1 MENHLLLEHYLKGLR
16 LPSFLSQYQPVAL
29 DATRTRL
36 SYERYLLALAE
47 AEVQQRELN
56 RQKALLKAAR
66 FPVPKE
72 LADFD
77 FSAIPSLNKAQV
89 LQLAEGGYLV
99 GAENILMLGQPG
111 LGKSHVATGLAT
123 AACRAGKRVR
133 FYNVAGLVNE
143 LVASHEQHQ
152 LSRFLSQALRLQL
165 IVLDEFG
172 FVPFSGLGA
181 HLLFQFCSALHE
193 RVSLIV
199 TTNLRF
205 SDWTQVLG
213 DEQLTL
219 AFLDRLSY
227 KSHVLEFVGES
238 WRFKKRLER
247 EGREQGAKKTTG
259 EPKLPQPPPAKEP
272 PAVPESL
279 HEASSAS
286 TSAEKPAASL

>member
-16 LPSFLSQYQPVAL
+16 LPNFLQHYQPVAL
-29 DATRTRL
+29 DAARNKL

-47 AEVQQRELN
+47 GDVQQREQN

-89 LQLAEGGYLV
+89 LQLAEGGYLAQ
-99 GAENILMLGQPG
+99 AENILCVGAPG
-111 LGKSHVATGLAT
+111 LGKSHVASGLAA
-123 AACRAGKRVR
+123 AACRGGKRVR

-143 LVASHEQHQ
+143 LVVSHEQHQ
-152 LSRFLSQALRLQL
+152 MSRFFAQALRQQL

-193 RVSLIV
+193 RVSLIL

-205 SDWTQVLG
+205 GDWTQVLG

-238 WRFKKRLER
+238 WRFKQRLER
-247 EGREQGAKKTTG
+247 EGRGRRRNGAVAVSETSLV
-259 EPKLPQPPPAKEP
+259 EPEPSPSPQKEGPAETEP
-272 PAVPESL
+272 E
-279 HEASSAS
+279 
-286 TSAEKPAASL
+286 EKP